1 MAEKN
6 FQAELD
12 KKIEEM
18 FKKYDSNENNAIDE
32 EELAEALKSSAPGIT
47 KEIIHQTFLSL
58 DLDKNTKLTFEE
70 FKNFVYKTVLSANN

>member
-32 EELAEALKSSAPGIT
+32 EELAEALKASAPGIT